1 MKAFNFSTCSGLTR
15 AEKVTLPEG
24 LRPAPSR
31 FPPLAVLFFILFCG
45 LIHHCA
51 EGNQFSAPVGY
62 FVNNKNADIGNIDSV
77 ANIRSATAFLF
88 EIANNFTAT
97 SNDGDIFFLTRCVF
111 GDDEST
117 FVKYVFCG
125 FDRNSACGIENCF
138 FHKSEFPA
146 QQTSRAPGVVANFVG
161 VAEHRALGTDTA
173 QFHHVFDKM
182 LGGFNFDVPQHC
194 AIGVSGWWMEGNG
207 SVKQIKCGE
216 SDWLTA
222 ASLKKP
228 FPAVDNR
235 SHGDL
240 VCGVA
245 VSVADAPTGMN
256 LAVKSDFRK
265 SMLKPVGSVNHSTFA
280 RPEIFTVP
288 HGAAAIELF
297 RSPPADERGLAK
309 PINRKSHLCFIN
321 HELNNNS
328 TIKRSQA

>member
-1 MKAFNFSTCSGLTR
+1 MSAFNFSTCSGLTR
-15 AEKVTLPEG
+15 AEKVTLPDG
-24 LRPAPSR
+24 LRPAPLR
-31 FPPLAVLFFILFCG
+31 FPPREYKTTFRGSPSRKFLLLTLVIFVFIL
-45 LIHHCA
+45 
-51 EGNQFSAPVGY
+51 
-62 FVNNKNADIGNIDSV
+62 
-77 ANIRSATAFLF
+77 
-88 EIANNFTAT
+88 
-97 SNDGDIFFLTRCVF
+97 
-111 GDDEST
+111 
-117 FVKYVFCG
+117 
-125 FDRNSACGIENCF
+125 
-138 FHKSEFPA
+138 EFPA
-146 QQTSRAPGVVANFVG
+146 QQASRASGMVADFVG
-161 VAEHRALGTDTA
+161 IAEHRTLGTDTA

-182 LGGFNFDVPQHC
+182 FGGFNFDVPQHC
-194 AIGVSGWWMEGNG
+194 ATGVSGWWMESNG

-222 ASLKKP
+222 VSLKKP